1 MAAKEARCV
10 ALRLALNEEL
20 FVMSEPEDVALALLV
35 ADGEGVE
42 LLFAKGKGLAPIVAD
57 AVPLSEAVDESER
70 LALALGLAPT
80 VTDAVPLSEAIEES
94 ERLALRLAL
103 VLKERLLVG
112 VSDNVGVRD
121 SEGVVLAL
129 A

>member
-1 MAAKEARCV
+1 M
-10 ALRLALNEEL
+10 
-20 FVMSEPEDVALALLV
+20 
-35 ADGEGVE
+35 
-42 LLFAKGKGLAPIVAD
+42 
-57 AVPLSEAVDESER
+57 DESER